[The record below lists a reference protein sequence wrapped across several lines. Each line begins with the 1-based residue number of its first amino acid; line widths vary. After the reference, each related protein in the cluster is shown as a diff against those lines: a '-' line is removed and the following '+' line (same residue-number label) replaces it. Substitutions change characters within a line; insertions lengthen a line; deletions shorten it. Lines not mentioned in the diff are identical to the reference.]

1 MKRLLAGLRR
11 LFWQRLYPR
20 VEAGYDWLLQRSV
33 RREVHD
39 DSDFVVDAHWA
50 IDEQTPRGAHIILW
64 CSLVSMA
71 LLLLW
76 AALAQLD
83 EVTKGEGRVVP
94 SREVQVIQ
102 SLDGGMVSQIAVR
115 EGQMVKT
122 GELLLRIDPT
132 RFESSLNENRAQYL
146 SLQAKAS
153 RLRAL
158 AEGSVFQVPA
168 DVQQE
173 APQLAEQERTLLLS
187 KRAELEAILGV
198 ARQQHAQRTQELL
211 EVRGKR
217 EQTDEALAL
226 TQHEYAVTKPLAAR
240 GAVSEMDLLRLERDL
255 SRYRGERDVAAA
267 QIPRIEA
274 SIHEAARKIQEAELN
289 FRNLARQELSD
300 TVAKLSA
307 LSAGRVAL
315 ADRVRQSEIRSP
327 VNGTVKQL
335 LVNTVGG
342 VVQPGKDIIEI
353 VPSEDALLLETR
365 ILPKDIA
372 FLRPGQR
379 AQVKFTAYDFAIYGG
394 LEASLETISA
404 DTVQDAKGNA
414 FYIVRVRTK
423 SSVIGHQRLP
433 IIPGMVAEVDII
445 TGKKSVLSYLLK
457 PVLRARENALR
468 ER

>member
-1 MKRLLAGLRR
+1 MKRLLAWLHR
-11 LFWQRLYPR
+11 LLWRRLYPR
-20 VEAGYDWLLQRSV
+20 VEAGYEWLLQRSV
-33 RREVHD
+33 RREFQD
-39 DSDFVVDAHWA
+39 DHDFVVDAQWA
-50 IDEQTPRGAHIILW
+50 MEEQTPRGAHIILW
-64 CSLVSMA
+64 CSLISMA
-71 LLLLW
+71 VLLLW
-76 AALAQLD
+76 AALAKLD

-115 EGQMVKT
+115 PGQTVKT

-146 SLQAKAS
+146 ALQAKAS

-158 AEGSVFQVPA
+158 AEGSAFRVPA
-168 DVQQE
+168 EVTQE
-173 APQLAEQERTLLLS
+173 APQLVEQERTLLLS
-187 KRAELEAILGV
+187 KRAELDAILGV
-198 ARQQHAQRTQELL
+198 AHQQHAQRTQELQ

-217 EQTDEALAL
+217 AQADEALAL
-226 TQHEYAVTKPLAAR
+226 TQQEYNVTKPLAAR
-240 GAVSEMDLLRLERDL
+240 GAVSEVDLLRLERDL
-255 SRYRGERDVAAA
+255 SRYRGERDLAVA

-274 SIHEAARKIQEAELN
+274 SIREASRKIQEAELN
-289 FRNLARQELSD
+289 FRNLARQELSE
-300 TVAKLSA
+300 TTAKLST
-307 LSAGRVAL
+307 LSAGSVAL

-353 VPSEDALLLETR
+353 VPSEDALLLETK

-394 LEASLETISA
+394 LEATLETISA

-457 PVLRARENALR
+457 PVLRARESAMR